1 MTAPTTLIPLAITLD
16 TDDGACV
23 AGVTASGRW
32 LRPEPVTAADVTGS
46 TPRYRF
52 FRPVAVELVA
62 SPEPD
67 ARPEDRAV
75 TGPVTETGAALD
87 VAERAELLGR
97 VADDSVELA
106 FAGERSAGLV
116 RARVR
121 GFERR
126 RSTGGRS
133 FLRLA
138 FTDPAGADHDWIVRD
153 VRALRAFG
161 GSGEDT
167 ALAEARAWLAA
178 APVFLSIGLTK
189 PNGRF
194 PGRFRGCHPLVVGVH
209 PADADPPAWQK
220 GVMDA
225 PGVA

>member
-1 MTAPTTLIPLAITLD
+1 MTVPTTLVPLAITLD
-16 TDDGACV
+16 TEGGACV
-23 AGVTASGRW
+23 AGVTAAGRW
-32 LRPEPVTAADVTGS
+32 LRPEPVTAADVTGAV
-46 TPRYRF
+46 PRYRF
-52 FRPVAVELVA
+52 FQPVTVTLAA
-62 SPEPD
+62 SAEPG
-67 ARPEDRAV
+67 ARPEDRAIA
-75 TGPVTETGAALD
+75 GPVTDAGPALD
-87 VAERAELLGR
+87 TAERAGLLDR
-97 VADDSVELA
+97 IADDSVERA

-133 FLRLA
+133 FVRVA

-153 VRALRAFG
+153 VRVLRAFG
-161 GSGEDT
+161 ETGDLTGAQT
-167 ALAEARAWLAA
+167 VLAA

-194 PGRFRGCHPLVVGVH
+194 PGRFRGCHPLVVGVLT
-209 PADADPPAWQK
+209 ADADLPAWQK